1 MASEITPALEALVV
15 GLFEVGAVKV
25 REGAPARHGEPP
37 GRALRA
43 CGAAPATADIPPLC
57 RWRAGA
63 CRAWHAARAGV
74 RAARTGPHVQSGR
87 PGRGA
92 DGGLTGLGAAPAWAR
107 CRQFGEFKL
116 KSGIMSPV
124 YFDLRVT
131 VSYPKLLQQI
141 ADQLWE
147 ISKDGEFDVMC
158 GVPYTALPFAT
169 AMSLSSGR
177 PMIMRR
183 KVTLCPSATRAR
195 LRARAAPQTRAVSP
209 RRSARAG
216 AARWRR
222 YRVCWPCSCSTVPG
236 GACGVFGMKH
246 SDLACARPLLLPPC
260 QSSVRT
266 SASHRCVLSSTVLPV
281 LKYVALGTWQE
292 AKDYGTKKMVE
303 GVYKQGDR
311 FSPSSSSCP
320 PPPCSLTGPGR
331 WSRAS
336 SSRARGASSKSACA
350 CVRVSEWVGGGRPD
364 RGHGG

>member
-43 CGAAPATADIPPLC
+43 CGAAPATADSPPLC

-141 ADQLWE
+141 SDQLWE

-195 LRARAAPQTRAVSP
+195 LRARRAP
-209 RRSARAG
+209 RRAPSCRGEARAQARRDG
-216 AARWRR
+216 A
-222 YRVCWPCSCSTVPG
+222 G
-236 GACGVFGMKH
+236 I
-246 SDLACARPLLLPPC
+246 ACAGPAV
-260 QSSVRT
+260 VRLCLGV
-266 SASHRCVLSSTVLPV
+266 R
-281 LKYVALGTWQE
+281 AL
-292 AKDYGTKKMVE
+292 
-303 GVYKQGDR
+303 
-311 FSPSSSSCP
+311 
-320 PPPCSLTGPGR
+320 CSG
-331 WSRAS
+331 
-336 SSRARGASSKSACA
+336 
-350 CVRVSEWVGGGRPD
+350 
-364 RGHGG
+364 

>member
-43 CGAAPATADIPPLC
+43 CGAAPATADSPPLC

-141 ADQLWE
+141 SDQLWE

-169 AMSLSSGR
+169 AMSLSGAMLIPDQGSGQ
-177 PMIMRR
+177 PISM
-183 KVTLCPSATRAR
+183 LG
-195 LRARAAPQTRAVSP
+195 
-209 RRSARAG
+209 G
-216 AARWRR
+216 AAIALSMTAWS
-222 YRVCWPCSCSTVPG
+222 V
-236 GACGVFGMKH
+236 
-246 SDLACARPLLLPPC
+246 LLLWHL
-260 QSSVRT
+260 VGDGKK
-266 SASHRCVLSSTVLPV
+266 
-281 LKYVALGTWQE
+281 LKLGPWL
-292 AKDYGTKKMVE
+292 KFFK
-303 GVYKQGDR
+303 R
-311 FSPSSSSCP
+311 
-320 PPPCSLTGPGR
+320 
-331 WSRAS
+331 
-336 SSRARGASSKSACA
+336 
-350 CVRVSEWVGGGRPD
+350 
-364 RGHGG
+364 